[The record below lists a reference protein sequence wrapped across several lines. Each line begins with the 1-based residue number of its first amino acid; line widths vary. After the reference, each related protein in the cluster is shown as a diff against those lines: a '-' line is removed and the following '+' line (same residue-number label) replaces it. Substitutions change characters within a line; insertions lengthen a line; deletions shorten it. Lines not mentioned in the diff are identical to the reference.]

1 LTRQQSAS
9 VYMLS
14 LRSVAK
20 KYPIA
25 LMECSDLSELW
36 IFFGLAVFE
45 RHPFHPILRDQT
57 LATPLE

>member
-1 LTRQQSAS
+1 
-9 VYMLS
+9 MLS
-14 LRSVAK
+14 LRSVAE

-45 RHPFHPILRDQT
+45 RHPFDPILRDQT
-57 LATPLE
+57 LATSLE